1 MCHST
6 LSSVNYPTMM
16 STVATILIASVFG
29 AVSVLFII
37 GLIQNERVL

>member
-1 MCHST
+1 
-6 LSSVNYPTMM
+6 MM